1 MRICLN
7 CDNPII
13 EGYSNRCSNRCVY
26 CELETEIVRI
36 EHGWG
41 DYWYDMKYR
50 FADGRWTYVPTGTLP
65 IFFEATL

>member
-1 MRICLN
+1 MTTCLN
-7 CDNPII
+7 CENEIVPRGIGDT
-13 EGYSNRCSNRCVY
+13 NRCLH

-41 DYWYDMKYR
+41 DYWYDMQYR
-50 FADGRWTYVPTGTLP
+50 FADGRWIWVPTGTLP